1 MMNKNVILVAVMALV
16 FGASLAG
23 AEVTAGPCGGGV
35 CSNGKKGQG
44 ISVQSTAPGGGGTYA
59 QSDDGFWGDGQ
70 ILKRKKRKR
79 LPAYVQPPPPYGEEG
94 YPPAEV
100 YGGGGG
106 LIGPT
111 EALNQAMTYVPGGR
125 ALGVKL
131 LKGATPMYAVKMRVD
146 GRVIRV
152 LVDARTAQVLGE

>member
-1 MMNKNVILVAVMALV
+1 MMNKNVILSAVVAIL

-23 AEVTAGPCGGGV
+23 AEVIAGPCAGGV

-44 ISVQSTAPGGGGTYA
+44 REISVDPGGGAYA
-59 QSDDGFWGDGQ
+59 QGDEGFWGGQ
-70 ILKRKKRKR
+70 IFKRKKRQR
-79 LPAYVQPPPPYGEEG
+79 IRPPPPYEPPPFGDEEE
-94 YPPAEV
+94 YPPPV

-111 EALNQAMTYVPGGR
+111 EALTQALSYMPGGR

-131 LKGATPMYAVKMRVD
+131 LKGANPMYAVKMRVD

>member
-1 MMNKNVILVAVMALV
+1 MMNKNVILSAVVAIF

-23 AEVTAGPCGGGV
+23 AEVIAGPCAGGV

-44 ISVQSTAPGGGGTYA
+44 REISVGGDAYA
-59 QSDDGFWGDGQ
+59 QGDDGFWSGQ
-70 ILKRKKRKR
+70 IFKRKKRQR
-79 LPAYVQPPPPYGEEG
+79 IRPPPSYEPPPFGDEEE
-94 YPPAEV
+94 YPPPV

-111 EALNQAMTYVPGGR
+111 EALTQALSYMPGGR

-131 LKGATPMYAVKMRVD
+131 LKGPNPMYAVKMRVD